1 MTADDKIPAPTADEE
16 DRRDLAEPVGA
27 YVRATN
33 AGDLDA
39 LVETFAEHAMVN
51 DQLRE
56 YWDKQAI
63 TEWAARDIIDQHLT
77 MDVQNVVTNNGQIVV
92 TAILDGSFDKRG
104 LPEPLVVAFYF
115 SVRGDKIVQLLI
127 LRNESDE

>member
-1 MTADDKIPAPTADEE
+1 MSRADLPGAIP
-16 DRRDLAEPVGA
+16 EPVA
-27 YVRATN
+27 TYVRATN

-39 LVETFAEHAMVN
+39 LLETFADHALVN
-51 DQLRE
+51 DQLHE
-56 YWDKQAI
+56 YWDKAAI
-63 TEWAARDIIDQHLT
+63 TEWAARDIVDQHLT

-92 TAILDGSFDKRG
+92 TAILDGRFDRRG

>member
-1 MTADDKIPAPTADEE
+1 MSLADIPRP
-16 DRRDLAEPVGA
+16 DLPEPVAA

-92 TAILDGSFDKRG
+92 TAILDGSFDRRG